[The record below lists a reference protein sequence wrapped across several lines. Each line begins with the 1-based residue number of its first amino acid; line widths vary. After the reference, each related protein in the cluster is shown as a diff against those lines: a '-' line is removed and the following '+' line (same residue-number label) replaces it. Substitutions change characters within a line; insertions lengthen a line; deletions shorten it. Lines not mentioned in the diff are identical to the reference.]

1 MATRKPSRAAEA
13 ARKAGD
19 ASDVAPA
26 PRGRSGADVLGR
38 LEQIDPELGPPRANR
53 FAAEIDAGAAAVEP
67 LLARLQEDDPD
78 VRADAAE
85 ALGRMKDRRAL
96 SPLRALLSD
105 PDGEVRTNA
114 AVALVRIGDEQLF
127 PEVVKAL
134 RHADPRVVV
143 GAAVTLGRLGDR
155 RVVPNLVEAFKT
167 ENVEV
172 GAAVAWAL
180 GQCGDRA
187 ALPWLI
193 TAVDQGFAVAN
204 ACEAL
209 GRIGDPLAQATLHA
223 ALANPSDEVRAYA
236 ARALGQLRFRAGSA
250 PRAEDDDGVAP
261 DPRVI
266 PALKGLLKDRSRK
279 VRLCAAI
286 SLYELGEALG
296 AASLLDELRAPAG

>member
-1 MATRKPSRAAEA
+1 MATKKPSRAAQA
-13 ARKAGD
+13 ARNAT
-19 ASDVAPA
+19 AETPREDVA
-26 PRGRSGADVLGR
+26 GARVDVLGR
-38 LEQIDPELGPPRANR
+38 LSEIDPELGPPKQNR
-53 FAAEIDAGAAAVEP
+53 FAADLAAGTATVDA
-67 LLARLQEDDPD
+67 LLTRIVDDDPD
-78 VRADAAE
+78 ARADAAE
-85 ALGRMKDRRAL
+85 ALGHLKDKRA
-96 SPLRALLSD
+96 SKPLRGLLAD

-114 AVALVRIGDEQLF
+114 AVALIRIGDEQLF

-134 RHADPRVVV
+134 RHPDPRVII
-143 GAAVTLGRLGDR
+143 GAAVALGRLADR

-180 GQCGDRA
+180 GQCGDAA

-209 GRIGDPLAQATLHA
+209 GRIADARAQGALLT
-223 ALANPSDEVRAYA
+223 ALASSSDEVRAYA
-236 ARALGQLRFRAGSA
+236 ARALGQLRFAA
-250 PRAEDDDGVAP
+250 HEDDGVLLDA
-261 DPRVI
+261 RMV
-266 PALKGLLKDRSRK
+266 PALKGSLKDRSRK

-296 AASLLDELRAPAG
+296 GDALLDELRAAP